1 MQVVIEGEASEKVTI
16 DSGLP
21 QGTVLGPILFLCHIN
36 NLPEAVQ
43 SQVRLFADDCLLYHP
58 IKSQSDHITLQND
71 LIELEKWA
79 DKWGMRFNAKKCNIM
94 SINNRSTHFYSLN
107 NHILKQVEENPY
119 LGLTLTEN
127 LKWSSHIT
135 KITKKA
141 NSTIGLLRRNLK
153 SCPQDCRKSAYISL
167 VRSVLDYGS
176 IIWDPYLSRDIEKLE
191 RVQRQAARFIT
202 GDYHSREE
210 GSVTGML
217 DMLELETLQHR
228 RSMCRLFFLFK
239 VVEARLAECRQISIF
254 AMSVAFTEK
263 YREIMGNT
271 GKYVLPHLDW

>member
-1 MQVVIEGEASEKVTI
+1 
-16 DSGLP
+16 
-21 QGTVLGPILFLCHIN
+21 
-36 NLPEAVQ
+36 
-43 SQVRLFADDCLLYHP
+43 
-58 IKSQSDHITLQND
+58 
-71 LIELEKWA
+71 
-79 DKWGMRFNAKKCNIM
+79 MRFNTKKCFFM

-119 LGLTLTEN
+119 LGLTLTKN
-127 LKWSSHIT
+127 VKWSSDIT

-141 NSTIGLLRRNLK
+141 NYTVGFLRWNLK
-153 SCPQDCRKSAYISL
+153 SCPQGCRKSAYISL

-217 DMLELETLQHR
+217 DMLELETL
-228 RSMCRLFFLFK
+228 
-239 VVEARLAECRQISIF
+239 
-254 AMSVAFTEK
+254 
-263 YREIMGNT
+263 
-271 GKYVLPHLDW
+271 